1 MTQSASVSSFDYS
14 ALDNDTAQFVQ
25 QQTGELRAIMRRT
38 TQDIFEIG
46 QKLLQIKAKLG
57 HGNFQ
62 TWLEAEFAWSWDTA
76 KRFMRVAKVFGE
88 NQQFADFD
96 IAPSALYE
104 LAAPSTPVE
113 MREEALERA
122 AQGQTITRGVTQELK
137 QKYSPSKTKPSKSNQ
152 SSTFADSSPSSS
164 VSSAASTASTQSS
177 LETKPPETKPSESK
191 PPETKPSE
199 ISSAKPL
206 EIVSLEKTS
215 DKAWTQLGNHWLFN
229 GHPNSPKFEARLPKE
244 IILWLSFPPGR
255 EDWKPSLD
263 FSVKNALS
271 LFLSETPQN
280 DDFIFFQSLFK
291 TSLEL
296 YTEEKETVVFGFLPL
311 PSLLIEAHQW
321 SVHCF
326 IAEPDADRCSRIID
340 AWEKWQKSLKPPP
353 TKP

>member
-25 QQTGELRAIMRRT
+25 EQTGAIRAIMRRT
-38 TQDIFEIG
+38 TQDILEIG
-46 QKLLQIKAKLG
+46 QKLINVKARLG
-57 HGNFQ
+57 HGNFLL
-62 TWLEAEFAWSWDTA
+62 WLEAEFALAERTA
-76 KRFMRVAKVFGE
+76 QRLMNVTETFHNKNV
-88 NQQFADFD
+88 NLSDLNFA
-96 IAPSALYE
+96 STALYI
-104 LAAPSTPVE
+104 LAAPSTPD
-113 MREEALERA
+113 EARDEAVERA
-122 AQGQTITRGVTQELK
+122 SKGETITRGIAQELK
-137 QKYSPSKTKPSKSNQ
+137 QKYSPSKTQPSKSSQ
-152 SSTFADSSPSSS
+152 SSTSAGSLPSSS
-164 VSSAASTASTQSS
+164 VSSSAASTASTKSF
-177 LETKPPETKPSESK
+177 LETKPPEPK
-191 PPETKPSE
+191 PPETKLPE
-199 ISSAKPL
+199 TSSAKPL
-206 EIVSLEKTS
+206 EIVSISKAS

-340 AWEKWQKSLKPPP
+340 AWAFVTS
-353 TKP
+353 